1 MPRIANTLNI
11 KNPKRYGYD
20 IRIDDMLLRSAI
32 SPNREMIIQSSEVG
46 ANQQVNVRQ
55 NAEDFTTNLGR
66 IYSRNNFSGG
76 SNLDTAH
83 RRDGNEKD
91 VTRFWDSKGIDVF
104 PVSYTHLTLPT
115 IYSV

>member
-1 MPRIANTLNI
+1 MPRVASTLNI
-11 KNPKRYGYD
+11 QNPKRYGYD

-32 SPNREMIIQSSEVG
+32 SPNREMVIQSSEVG
-46 ANQQVNVRQ
+46 ANQQVNVKQ

-83 RRDGNEKD
+83 RRDGKEKEI
-91 VTRFWDSKGIDVF
+91 RQKISCGNKIPHFSA
-104 PVSYTHLTLPT
+104 
-115 IYSV
+115 